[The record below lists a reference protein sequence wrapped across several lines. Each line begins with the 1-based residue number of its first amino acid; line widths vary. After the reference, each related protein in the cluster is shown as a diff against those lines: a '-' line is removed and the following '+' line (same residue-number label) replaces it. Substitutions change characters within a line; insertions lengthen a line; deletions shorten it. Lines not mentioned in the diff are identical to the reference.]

1 MKKYTITVN
10 GTAYEV
16 EVEEMGGVAA
26 PKAATAAGAA
36 AGAGAATGFSV
47 FFCVGSTNWMIFIKT
62 PKAANTPKTMVIL
75 MIEINQGLVVTGPI
89 ISPHSS

>member
-16 EVEEMGGVAA
+16 EVEDMGGA
-26 PKAATAAGAA
+26 AATAAGAA